1 MGRSPCPT
9 SADGGKPCLGSVFQ
23 GVNAKG
29 RGDALQVKASP
40 LVLYYCIIFHI
51 FLGVLSLIA
60 CRALCKFIY
69 KMNSELKVFCLLF
82 FKKVSQAFVSLPI
95 CFLSTG
101 PKIVAIT
108 IFAASPGRYGITHI
122 VSDGISPVPC

>member
-1 MGRSPCPT
+1 MNSKLKIF
-9 SADGGKPCLGSVFQ
+9 AYL
-23 GVNAKG
+23 
-29 RGDALQVKASP
+29 
-40 LVLYYCIIFHI
+40 FHI
-51 FLGVLSLIA
+51 FLGVLSLIV
-60 CRALCKFIY
+60 CKFIY